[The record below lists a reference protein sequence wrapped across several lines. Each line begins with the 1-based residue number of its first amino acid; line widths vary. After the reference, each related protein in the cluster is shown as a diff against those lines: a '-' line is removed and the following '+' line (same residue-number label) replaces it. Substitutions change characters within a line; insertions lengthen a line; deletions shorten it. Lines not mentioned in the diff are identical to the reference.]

1 MLDSV
6 TPQRPEKIRASS
18 VAFKQLHQEQCVRTI
33 FMDIRLSLCETK
45 LGLKLLQCPVLLML
59 LVSFLSAQLAR
70 VCLLVGRRIPFS
82 CDHGVKIMPCE
93 AEIKL

>member
-18 VAFKQLHQEQCVRTI
+18 VAFKQMHQEQSVRTI
-33 FMDIRLSLCETK
+33 FMAIRLSVCETK

-59 LVSFLSAQLAR
+59 LVSFLSAQLACVFACWPKSKR
-70 VCLLVGRRIPFS
+70 DVFHFLAATV
-82 CDHGVKIMPCE
+82 
-93 AEIKL
+93 